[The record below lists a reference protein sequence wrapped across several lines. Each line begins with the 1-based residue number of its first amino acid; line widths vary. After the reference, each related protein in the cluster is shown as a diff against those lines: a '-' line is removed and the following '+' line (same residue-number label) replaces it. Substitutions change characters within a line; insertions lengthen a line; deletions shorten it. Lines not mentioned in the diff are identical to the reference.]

1 MKRSPSTR
9 RPPPSTASTPAL
21 GWRRAACS
29 RRAANGS
36 RPRTR
41 SIARWPPIRRAPTP
55 PCAPGCC
62 ITTVSATAR
71 PRWSVT
77 GRRSPWILSITVPT
91 TSCRSRCLERAG
103 ETRRWQPGAASCP
116 LPKRSVTRPR
126 SMARR
131 PISGRRRAE
140 LPADDP
146 QMTSGRD
153 NAAHL
158 RGDQLHRKRGG
169 LVATRVGR
177 ADDRDGACRVLD
189 DGRAGERQRNV
200 LARPN
205 GGAGDIEHLGIL
217 VQLAHDVHGRDVGRR
232 DREIELAEQ
241 HVRPRVER
249 ERAGNRG
256 GGVRHRRLLLERP
269 QRDGASGWARR
280 TRGTRIALEPRR
292 ARGPCGAG
300 IASRSGSAGRAGRT
314 RGTLTPG
321 VALRT
326 RGPCRALAASWTRR
340 PSWALGAGWSLRTG
354 GARCSRS
361 TLRARV
367 ALVTLWPLA
376 SRRTHRSLRT
386 RPPDVSNRTHRA
398 GWPRRASW
406 RSRRA
411 RGARRA
417 RLSGRPGL
425 TVRARRPVRTRL
437 TILSVLS
444 RGADEPEVL
453 DVDLSLLL
461 GAEPDAHEERA
472 VLLLTQHARLG
483 VRPSGSSHDQC
494 HQRSS
499 KSEDESSSQRDHRM
513 ARVPGD
519 VTEQCCPGQWFLAA
533 TGLR

>member
-1 MKRSPSTR
+1 MKRSPSTG
-9 RPPPSTASTPAL
+9 RPPPSTPSTPGH

-36 RPRTR
+36 RQRTR
-41 SIARWPPIRRAPTP
+41 SIVRWPPIRRAPTP
-55 PCAPGCC
+55 PCVPGCC

-91 TSCRSRCLERAG
+91 TSWRSRCSERAG

-116 LPKRSVTRPR
+116 WPKRSVTRPR

-131 PISGRRRAE
+131 PISGRRHAE

-146 QMTSGRD
+146 QVTSGREL

-200 LARPN
+200 LARPD

-217 VQLAHDVHGRDVGRR
+217 VQLAHDVHRDVGRR

-241 HVRPRVER
+241 HVRPRLER

-256 GGVRHRRLLLERP
+256 GGVRHRRLLLGRL
-269 QRDGASGWARR
+269 QRDGASGWACRAR
-280 TRGTRIALEPRR
+280 GTRGTRIALEPRR
-292 ARGPCGAG
+292 ARGPCGARV
-300 IASRSGSAGRAGRT
+300 ARRPGRAGRT
-314 RGTLTPG
+314 RGTLAAG

-326 RGPCRALAASWTRR
+326 RNPCRALSPGIARR
-340 PSWALGAGWSLRTG
+340 ALGAGGSLRAG

-361 TLRARV
+361 PLRARV
-367 ALVTLWPLA
+367 ALVPLWPLA
-376 SRRTHRSLRT
+376 ARRTHRSWRT
-386 RPPDVSNRTHRA
+386 RRPDVSNRTHRA

-461 GAEPDAHEERA
+461 RSEE
-472 VLLLTQHARLG
+472 
-483 VRPSGSSHDQC
+483 
-494 HQRSS
+494 
-499 KSEDESSSQRDHRM
+499 
-513 ARVPGD
+513 
-519 VTEQCCPGQWFLAA
+519 
-533 TGLR
+533 